1 MLNLHAMYVSCPRMP
16 PLQDTHVN
24 NVVHIGRGDNA
35 VAAQVEIFHF
45 LPRVGYEIIRHA
57 LVQEESMCTHIFGIE
72 IFYAYWGGDESCGT
86 KRRKKKVISKHILK

>member
-1 MLNLHAMYVSCPRMP
+1 MYVSCPRMP

-57 LVQEESMCTHIFGIE
+57 LFQEERDSTHVCRE
-72 IFYAYWGGDESCGT
+72 VVKIFYAFIGADED
-86 KRRKKKVISKHILK
+86 